1 MRGGPGARTPEN
13 GGMKKHNRWTCKV
26 SGCCSAAPAGRP
38 GAWKFSKIRRP
49 ADQIRVRVRT
59 NFLSWLTWVN
69 SKSLSIHEFDLPV
82 TNFKVSSVR
91 PVTEFFVRRQLYN
104 LPTRRC
110 KISDVPRAGVPSP
123 GVRRD
128 VRRSE
133 QWTLHAQ
140 YAYGATFG
148 MEEVYI
154 IYLELRINKIKEKGR
169 NKENN
174 YYWSKIFFDPGQPLH
189 PSLNFNSILE
199 YIRNR

>member
-1 MRGGPGARTPEN
+1 M
-13 GGMKKHNRWTCKV
+13 
-26 SGCCSAAPAGRP
+26 
-38 GAWKFSKIRRP
+38 I
-49 ADQIRVRVRT
+49 
-59 NFLSWLTWVN
+59 TWVN

-104 LPTRRC
+104 PPTRRC
-110 KISDVPRAGVPSP
+110 NKISDVPRAGVPSP

-174 YYWSKIFFDPGQPLH
+174 YYWSKIFFDPGQALH
-189 PSLNFNSILE
+189 PSFLTRDGSRRKISYPSWPTAQVIWPTDLVVLIFILSLKFHFSSHLE
-199 YIRNR
+199 LLLFLYHEWWLRISRQKCPM